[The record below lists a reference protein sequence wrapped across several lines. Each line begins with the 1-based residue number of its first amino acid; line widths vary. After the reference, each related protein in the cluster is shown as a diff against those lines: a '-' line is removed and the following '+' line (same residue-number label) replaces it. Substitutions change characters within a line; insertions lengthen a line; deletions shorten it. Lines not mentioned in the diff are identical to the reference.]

1 MLLLLTGLFHY
12 DVQTGC
18 EGTKLGVPGTKKYMI
33 QVVVFAIGK

>member
-18 EGTKLGVPGTKKYMI
+18 AGTSYVRYPRGMCG
-33 QVVVFAIGK
+33 GKENCF